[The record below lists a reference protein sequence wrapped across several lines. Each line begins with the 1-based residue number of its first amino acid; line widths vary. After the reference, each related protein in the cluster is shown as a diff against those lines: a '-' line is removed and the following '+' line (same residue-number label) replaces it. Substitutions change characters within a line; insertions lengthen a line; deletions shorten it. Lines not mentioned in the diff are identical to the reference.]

1 MQAQK
6 CSWEAHEKV
15 NNFKQQQKI
24 YILLDQITILVPLFA
39 ITYFTRYHTYPE
51 TGVIIP
57 QHLRERVVEYAADHT
72 MEQVQKH
79 I

>member
-1 MQAQK
+1 MQTQK

-15 NNFKQQQKI
+15 KNFKQQRKI
-24 YILLDQITILVPLFA
+24 YILLAQITILVPFSA
-39 ITYFTRYHTYPE
+39 IMNFIRYHTDPE